1 MIDCVLQGRKNY
13 SHKPVGDGQFNNS
26 VNFETDMKKI
36 LIANRGEIALR
47 IMRSAREM
55 GIKTVAVYSAADRE
69 ALHVRYADEA
79 VFIGGAPSSES
90 YLAGKKIIEACC
102 KTGAEA
108 IHPGYGFLSENAAF
122 ARQVREAGLIL
133 IGPSPE
139 AMEVMGNKLSA
150 KAAAMKYDIP
160 MVPGTEE
167 AISDVPEAKKR
178 AIEVGFPIL
187 IKAAAGG
194 GGKGMRIV
202 ERAEDF
208 EEQMQLAVS
217 EATSAFGDGSV
228 FIERYVSSPRHIEI
242 QVLGDTHGN
251 IVHLFERECSVQR
264 RHQKVIEEAPS
275 SILTPEIRR
284 AMGKCAVDVARSVNY
299 TGAGTVEF
307 IMDDRLNFYFLE
319 MNTRLQVE
327 HPVTEL
333 ITGVDLVKEQIGI
346 AGGEVISFKQEDLEI
361 IGHAIEL
368 RVYAED
374 PANNFLPDIGKLQT
388 YVTPKGPGVRV
399 DDGFEQ
405 GMEIPI
411 YYDPM
416 IAKLTVHGKDRTES
430 IERMIRAIDEYDITG
445 ISTTLGFGK
454 FVMQHPAFRS
464 GQFDTHFVQKY
475 FKPEY
480 LHTENEEEAFIA
492 ALMMGQLLNKKD
504 YTSSAS
510 LINPQTSEWVNK
522 RRQF

>member
-1 MIDCVLQGRKNY
+1 
-13 SHKPVGDGQFNNS
+13 
-26 VNFETDMKKI
+26 MKK
-36 LIANRGEIALR
+36 LLVANRGEIALR
-47 IMRSAREM
+47 VMRSAREM
-55 GIKTVAVYSAADRE
+55 GIKTVAVYSDADVH

-79 VFIGGAPSSES
+79 VNIGPAPSNQS
-90 YLAGKKIIEACC
+90 YLVGDKIIEACR

-133 IGPSPE
+133 VGPSPE

-150 KAAAMKYDIP
+150 KAAALQYNIP

-167 AISDVPEAKKR
+167 AITDVAEAKKR
-178 AIEVGFPIL
+178 ASEVGFPIL

-202 ERAEDF
+202 DNAESF
-208 EEQMQLAVS
+208 EEQMALAVS

-251 IVHLFERECSVQR
+251 IAHLFERDCSVQR
-264 RHQKVIEEAPS
+264 RHQKVVEEAPS
-275 SILTPEIRR
+275 SVLTPELR
-284 AMGKCAVDVARSVNY
+284 AQMGKCAVDVARSVNY

-307 IMDDRLNFYFLE
+307 IMDDNLNFYFLE

-327 HPVTEL
+327 HPVSEL
-333 ITGVDLVKEQIGI
+333 ITGIDLVKEQINI
-346 AGGEVISFKQEDLEI
+346 ARGEALSFKQEDLTI
-361 IGHAIEL
+361 KGHAMEL

-374 PANNFLPDIGKLQT
+374 PANDFLPDIGTLQT
-388 YVTPKGPGVRV
+388 YKTPKGPGVRV

-416 IAKLTVHGKDRTES
+416 IAKLITYGKDRTEA
-430 IERMIRAIDEYDITG
+430 IERMVRAIDEYQITG
-445 ISTTLGFGK
+445 ITTTLGFGK
-454 FVMQHPAFRS
+454 FVMQHEAFT
-464 GQFDTHFVQKY
+464 GGNFDTHFVKKY
-475 FKPEY
+475 FKPSVLKKEDAG
-480 LHTENEEEAFIA
+480 EAKIA
-492 ALMMGQLLNKKD
+492 ALIMSSLLQTGKATQ
-504 YTSSAS
+504 YAATVASSDIS
-510 LINPQTSEWVNK
+510 NWVKNRK
-522 RRQF
+522 QIS

>member
-1 MIDCVLQGRKNY
+1 MD
-13 SHKPVGDGQFNNS
+13 
-26 VNFETDMKKI
+26 KI

-47 IMRSAREM
+47 VMRSAREM
-55 GIKTVAVYSAADRE
+55 GIKTVAVFSEADRD

-79 VFIGGAPSSES
+79 ICIGPAPSNQS
-90 YLAGKKIIEACC
+90 YLVIDKIIDACRQ
-102 KTGAEA
+102 TGAQG
-108 IHPGYGFLSENAAF
+108 IHPGYGFLSENAEF
-122 ARQVREAGLIL
+122 ARRVKAAGLIL

-139 AMEVMGNKLSA
+139 AMEIMGNKLSA
-150 KAAAMKYDIP
+150 KAAALKYGIP

-167 AISDVPEAKKR
+167 AITDVADAKQR

-194 GGKGMRIV
+194 GGKGMRMV
-202 ERAEDF
+202 EKAGDF

-217 EATSAFGDGSV
+217 EAVSAFGDGAV
-228 FIERYVSSPRHIEI
+228 FIERYVTSPRHIEI

-275 SILTPEIRR
+275 SVLTEEIRTK
-284 AMGKCAVDVARSVNY
+284 MGKCAVDVARSVNY

-307 IMDDRLNFYFLE
+307 ILDENLDFFFLE

-327 HPVTEL
+327 HPVSEL
-333 ITGVDLVKEQIGI
+333 ITGIDLVKEQIKI
-346 AGGEVISFKQEDLEI
+346 ARGEAISFQQEDLKI
-361 IGHAIEL
+361 NGHALEL

-374 PANNFLPDIGKLQT
+374 PKNNFLPDIGTLQT
-388 YVTPKGPGVRV
+388 YITPKGNGVRV

-416 IAKLTVHGKDRTES
+416 IAKLITFGKDREEA
-430 IERMIRAIDEYDITG
+430 IERMIRAIDEYEITG
-445 ISTTLGFGK
+445 IETTLAFGK
-454 FVMQHPAFRS
+454 FVMQHEAFTS
-464 GQFDTHFVQKY
+464 GNFDTHFVGKY
-475 FKPEY
+475 FKPEM
-480 LHTENEEEAFIA
+480 LDKENEDEAKIA
-492 ALMMGQLLNKKD
+492 AILGTILTQQKANKNPTPQVHQ
-504 YTSSAS
+504 TSSTWKKNRKS
-510 LINPQTSEWVNK
+510 YS
-522 RRQF
+522 